1 LEIPQPW
8 GGVVAHQR
16 FRKYKTND
24 YNPDHKLGMELAMAV
39 RAGNHVFLRGQ
50 TAMAFDGSIVG
61 VGDPIAQAEHAMQ
74 CVKILLEEAGAK
86 LEHICKIHIYVTD
99 RAFREPVYQVVG
111 KWLKGVF
118 PCSTGLIVS
127 GLARPELL
135 MEIDVD
141 AVIPEPT
148 GAAAMRTTA
157 DRRRQRAPS
166 GGRTPR
172 ISRQKRE

>member
-1 LEIPQPW
+1 
-8 GGVVAHQR
+8 VAHQR

-24 YNPDHKLGMELAMAV
+24 YYPDQKLGMELCMAV
-39 RAGNHVFLRGQ
+39 RAENHVFLRGQ

-61 VGDPIAQAEHAMQ
+61 VGDPVAQAEHAMQ

-141 AVIPEPT
+141 AVIPEAT
-148 GAAAMRTTA
+148 SAVAMHATP
-157 DRRRQRAPS
+157 DRRRQKAPKR
-166 GGRTPR
+166 GRT
-172 ISRQKRE
+172 SRRARQTKE